1 MITLANKTKKIL
13 YVSTYKIPAL
23 GRLTLASKDITISM
37 KREIRNLVNMNL
49 IDTFESP
56 DVEEKPVETL
66 VEETVTEEPQEETEV
81 KTTRKRTKK
90 QEVEE

>member
-66 VEETVTEEPQEETEV
+66 VEETEV

-90 QEVEE
+90 QEVE

>member
-23 GRLTLASKDITISM
+23 GRLTLASKDVTASI
-37 KREIRNLVNMNL
+37 KREIKNLVNMNL

-56 DVEEKPVETL
+56 DVEEKLTETL
-66 VEETVTEEPQEETEV
+66 VEEIVEEKPQEETEV
-81 KTTRKRTKK
+81 KTTKRKTKK